1 MLFGEKSTQRVVL
14 TEVAEGYHVYHAPV
28 HLFISAAVARAN
40 NKYHSPYVVRVRPFH
55 GDV

>member
-1 MLFGEKSTQRVVL
+1 MSFEEMSTQWVVL
-14 TEVAEGYHVYHAPV
+14 TEVAEGYHIYHAPV
-28 HLFISAAVARAN
+28 QLVVSAAVAQAD